1 METYTGDN
9 SLLPTLTESI
19 SEEPQSDSRWG
30 AASSWEADLES
41 RISARAYEIYLK
53 RDGGDGDALKDW
65 LQAEAEIRGDNQGV
79 DETEGVYA
87 VDGEAQESYAAAGG
101 L

>member
-9 SLLPTLTESI
+9 SLSQPILEQMPEASASTALSDTESLWDA
-19 SEEPQSDSRWG
+19 E
-30 AASSWEADLES
+30 LER
-41 RISARAYEIYLK
+41 RINARAYEIYLE
-53 RDGGDGDALKDW
+53 RDGADGDANSDW

-79 DETEGVYA
+79 NETEGVYA
-87 VDGEAQESYAAAGG
+87 VDGESQESYGAAGG